1 MSRRR
6 SADPTDSIRI
16 TIPRSIHERI
26 KQELGHEDSR
36 SAWISKAC
44 RMRIQEQRPGLDSYS
59 TLRIMSELRHR
70 EECTSEMK
78 GIIVYWLDQLSIASN
93 PSSKP

>member
-16 TIPRSIHERI
+16 TIPRSIHDKI
-26 KQELGHEDSR
+26 KAELGYDSSR

-44 RMRIQEQRPGLDSYS
+44 LMRLQEERPGLDSYS
-59 TLRIMSELRHR
+59 TLRLMSELRYR
-70 EECTSEMK
+70 EECNGEMK
-78 GIIVYWLDQLSIASN
+78 GIITYWLDQLATASN